1 MEQNPTSLPTLQNTD
16 DEGVKDAEARK
27 ESVRAQT
34 IRAGVEFLASQNK
47 ANSDFTKAASKFR
60 IQDFESD
67 ESEEDSDDE
76 PEEPAVPVNQPTFET
91 SEEMVDAEI
100 DETLNPAALDASIIP
115 SLPEI
120 LEPPKSKTA
129 FLPDIVNPKEEDIMH
144 SYSVRH
150 RAERGSNVYDSVVLG
165 RFHSLEEAN
174 AFARQKLSEF
184 YLGPSTGKSETHN
197 DDNLYVGQV
206 ITNKSKGHSETVW
219 VTREIVYIGDTAN
232 VKRGDIKT
240 IIAATV
246 YNVLQVMQDGD
257 GNLTGSVVVTA
268 SIKALANKKAAD
280 LCLALSRPSRPRMDS
295 MMYYNETV
303 IPLVRGK
310 LAEAEA
316 KDVTME
322 FEGRIPDTERDF
334 TISISENPVVGPLN

>member
-1 MEQNPTSLPTLQNTD
+1 L
-16 DEGVKDAEARK
+16 
-27 ESVRAQT
+27 RAQT
-34 IRAGVEFLASQNK
+34 IRAGVQFLASQNK
-47 ANSDFTKAASKFR
+47 ANNDFAKAASKFR

-67 ESEEDSDDE
+67 ESEEDPDDE
-76 PEEPAVPVNQPTFET
+76 PVNQPTVET
-91 SEEMVDAEI
+91 SEEMVDIEV

-120 LEPPKSKTA
+120 PEAPKSKTA

-150 RAERGSNVYDSVVLG
+150 RAERDSNVYDSVVLG
-165 RFHSLEEAN
+165 SFHSLEEAN
-174 AFARQKLSEF
+174 AFAQQKLSEF

-206 ITNKSKGHSETVW
+206 ITNKNKDYSETVW

-232 VKRGDIKT
+232 VKRGDLKT
-240 IIAATV
+240 IIAPKV
-246 YNVLQVMQDGD
+246 YNILQVMQDED
-257 GNLTGSVVVTA
+257 GNPTGSVVVTA

-280 LCLALSRPSRPRMDS
+280 LCLALSKPSRPRMDS
-295 MMYYNETV
+295 MAYYTETV
-303 IPLVRGK
+303 IPLVREK